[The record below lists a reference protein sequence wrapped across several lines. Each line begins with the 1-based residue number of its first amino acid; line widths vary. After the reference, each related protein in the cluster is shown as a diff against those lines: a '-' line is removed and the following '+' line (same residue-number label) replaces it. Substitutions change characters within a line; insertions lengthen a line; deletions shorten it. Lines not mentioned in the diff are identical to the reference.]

1 MKFVVTT
8 AQMKNAEDISA
19 LNSVSKMQLMENA
32 GEACAKAIDDMLG
45 GAGGKNVVVLSG
57 KGNNGGDGIVI
68 AKNLSRMGA
77 QAPVILVSGQPMSAE
92 ARAAFAK
99 YSDQCIVVAY
109 ESRPDAVHNALASA
123 DLIVDC
129 VFGTGFKGQ
138 LDGGTAE
145 LFAYI
150 NDLKS
155 VKRLSVDI
163 PSGVNGDTGE
173 IAQNAFKPH
182 TTLVLGAMKQ
192 GLLNHPCFDFC
203 GEIQLLDIGITENCY
218 RDYAA
223 QMTDESIMKLL
234 LPRPKN
240 SNKGNYGRLVNIAGS
255 AYYCGAAMLSSR
267 AALRAGAGIVTLAT
281 PKRVVNAIA
290 AAIPEVVF
298 YPLDQNEDGFME
310 RNAAKRLGLP
320 LIDATAVAM
329 GCGMGNNDNSRIIV
343 RTVLKTGNCPLILD
357 ADGINCIANNINV
370 IKDSGRPIVMTPHPR
385 ELSRATGLSVQ
396 EIQSDRLNI
405 AKRFAREMNVVLLLK
420 GVNTVI
426 AAPDGRTFVN
436 STGNPALAKAGTG
449 DVLTGIIG
457 GLLAQGMEPFF
468 AAALGAY
475 VHGKCADKLVE
486 NASEA
491 SILAS
496 DIIEYLPYVLS

>member
-1 MKFVVTT
+1 MKT
-8 AQMKNAEDISA
+8 AEDISA
-19 LNSVSKMQLMENA
+19 LNSVSKSQLMENA
-32 GEACAKAIDDMLG
+32 GSACAKAIDKLLG
-45 GAGGKNVVVLSG
+45 GADGKCAVILAG

-68 AKNLSRMGA
+68 AKRLTEMGA
-77 QAPVILVSGQPMSAE
+77 QAPVVLVSGQPMAQE
-92 ARAAFAK
+92 AREAFNR
-99 YSDQCIVVAY
+99 YGGDCIVVPY
-109 ESRPDAVHNALASA
+109 ETRPDAVRNALASA

-138 LDGGTAE
+138 LDGGMAE
-145 LFAYI
+145 LFAYV
-150 NDLKS
+150 NDLKNA
-155 VKRLSVDI
+155 KRISVDI
-163 PSGVNGDTGE
+163 PSGVNSDTGD

-182 TTLVLGAMKQ
+182 ATLVLGAMKQ
-192 GLLNHPCFDFC
+192 GLLNHPCYDFC
-203 GEIQLLDIGITENCY
+203 GDIQLLDIGISESCY

-223 QMTDESIMKLL
+223 QLTDESIMKLQ

-240 SNKGNYGRLVNIAGS
+240 SNKGNYGKLVNIAGS
-255 AYYCGAAMLSSR
+255 ACYCGAAVLSSR
-267 AALRAGAGIVTLAT
+267 AALRTGAGIVTLAT

-298 YPLDQNEDGFME
+298 FPLDQNEDGFME
-310 RNAAKRLGLP
+310 RNTAKRLGLP

-343 RTVLKTGNCPLILD
+343 RAVLKTGSCPLILD

-396 EIQSDRLNI
+396 EIQADRLNI
-405 AKRFAREMNVVLLLK
+405 AKEFAREKNVVLLLK

-457 GLLAQGMEPFF
+457 GFLAQGMEPFY

-496 DIIEYLPYVLS
+496 DLIEYLPYVLS